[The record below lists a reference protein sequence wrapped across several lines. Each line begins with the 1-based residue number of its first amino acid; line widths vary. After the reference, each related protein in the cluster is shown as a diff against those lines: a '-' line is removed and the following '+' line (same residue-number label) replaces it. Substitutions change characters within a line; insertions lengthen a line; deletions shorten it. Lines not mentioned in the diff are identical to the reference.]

1 MWSSPNYFLPT
12 GHHDPPAGRKL
23 CIQRLI
29 HAQGLSTLAD
39 KLGMVFGTSKLK
51 NCMVTIFVLKKKNVS
66 AWETMYSYQA
76 ITFDETLFMERM
88 ALQQMIDK
96 KNTSLFI

>member
-1 MWSSPNYFLPT
+1 M
-12 GHHDPPAGRKL
+12 
-23 CIQRLI
+23 QRLI
-29 HAQGLSTLAD
+29 HAQGLSTLPD
-39 KLGMVFGTSKLK
+39 KLRMVFGTSKLK
-51 NCMVTIFVLKKKNVS
+51 NVS
-66 AWETMYSYQA
+66 AWETIYSYQA

>member
-1 MWSSPNYFLPT
+1 M
-12 GHHDPPAGRKL
+12 
-23 CIQRLI
+23 QRLI

-51 NCMVTIFVLKKKNVS
+51 NCMVPIFILKKCICMGNYLLLSGHYIK
-66 AWETMYSYQA
+66 
-76 ITFDETLFMERM
+76 FDETLFMERM
-88 ALQQMIDK
+88 VSQQMIDK

>member
-1 MWSSPNYFLPT
+1 
-12 GHHDPPAGRKL
+12 
-23 CIQRLI
+23 
-29 HAQGLSTLAD
+29 
-39 KLGMVFGTSKLK
+39 MVFGTSKLK
-51 NCMVTIFVLKKKNVS
+51 NVS
-66 AWETMYSYQA
+66 AWETIYSYQA